1 MSSSII
7 TKLEPNTEVPIPI
20 FADIQRIGPGIWY
33 VMHIDAA
40 HTTTLESQS
49 VFISKTIA
57 LANNFKCQKCKGHFL
72 KYIEKFPLQQ
82 WTQPLPNGIPGLFA
96 WTVNLHNEVN
106 RFLKKP
112 IMTVEDAYKIYT
124 DDNLGACFNCGS
136 ETSSAP
142 NNLVVPASQLQNQ
155 PNDISIRPMP
165 KPIMVANNDNI
176 KKPMP
181 FKLISRN

>member
-1 MSSSII
+1 MTSAII
-7 TKLEPNTEVPIPI
+7 TKLDQNPEVPI

-33 VMHIDAA
+33 VMHLQASR
-40 HTTTLESQS
+40 TTTPESQNS
-49 VFISKTIA
+49 FILNTIS

-112 IMTVEDAYKIYT
+112 LMTIDDAYKIYT
-124 DDNLGACFNCGS
+124 DDELGACFNCGS
-136 ETSSAP
+136 ETP
-142 NNLVVPASQLQNQ
+142 LVVPASGPTQS
-155 PNDISIRPMP
+155 NDISVRPVP
-165 KPIMVANNDNI
+165 KPIMVPTDNI
-176 KKPMP
+176 KRPMP

>member
-1 MSSSII
+1 MTHPII
-7 TKLEPNTEVPIPI
+7 TKLDQTPEVPI

-33 VMHIDAA
+33 VIHLQGARAI
-40 HTTTLESQS
+40 TPELQNS
-49 VFISKTIA
+49 FILNIND

-112 IMTVEDAYKIYT
+112 IMTVEDAYKIYI
-124 DDNLGACFNCGS
+124 DDDLGACFNCGS
-136 ETSSAP
+136 EPTPLLAP
-142 NNLVVPASQLQNQ
+142 ADAK
-155 PNDISIRPMP
+155 PNDVSIRPPP
-165 KPIMVANNDNI
+165 KPIMVPNTNR
-176 KKPMP
+176 PMP